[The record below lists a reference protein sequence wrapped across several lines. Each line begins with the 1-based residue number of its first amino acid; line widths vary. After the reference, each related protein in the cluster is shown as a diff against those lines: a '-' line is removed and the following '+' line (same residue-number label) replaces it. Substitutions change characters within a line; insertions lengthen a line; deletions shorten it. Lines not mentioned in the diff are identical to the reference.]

1 MTDAT
6 VLTLKH
12 WGNSLGVRLPAAIAR
27 AARLQADQQVQ
38 VRVDEGRVV
47 IEPLADEPLTLAQ
60 RLARF
65 EHDIVGDVD
74 DIVDRA
80 YAGIEQ
86 LAVERLCGV
95 MQQAVFDAA
104 LQQNAN
110 ADAPFRGVV
119 QSAAEAASRQEISI
133 GNQDALAC
141 LRNGSEIGV
150 LDVTT
155 VTNVVAHDKGGAL
168 IAAYRS

>member
-6 VLTLKH
+6 VLTLKY

-65 EHDIVGDVD
+65 DPLVHTGEAMATGQSVG
-74 DIVDRA
+74 
-80 YAGIEQ
+80 
-86 LAVERLCGV
+86 VE
-95 MQQAVFDAA
+95 AW
-104 LQQNAN
+104 
-110 ADAPFRGVV
+110 
-119 QSAAEAASRQEISI
+119 
-133 GNQDALAC
+133 
-141 LRNGSEIGV
+141 
-150 LDVTT
+150 
-155 VTNVVAHDKGGAL
+155 
-168 IAAYRS
+168 